1 MYDWHFA
8 HQCSSSLWTIYLIY
22 RSTLAKQT
30 LNMIKRNSIKVKK
43 KYNMKETFY
52 AWSIKQHIFL
62 ILCDHLCSIVRN
74 RCNRKPKK
82 TQHII

>member
-8 HQCSSSLWTIYLIY
+8 HQCFSSLWTIYLI
-22 RSTLAKQT
+22 STLAKQT

-43 KYNMKETFY
+43 KYNMKETFN

-62 ILCDHLCSIVRN
+62 ILCDHLC
-74 RCNRKPKK
+74 
-82 TQHII
+82 